1 MSFQKNINHINY
13 ELKKNFNISEVDTSN
28 HRFVK
33 FTLSKPI
40 MENVSEALQM
50 KVVVKTNNLTNM
62 NPVIEWSYSDNPI
75 NEKNYIGYRT
85 GINQIAPTIADII
98 KEGKMDKEYLSSL
111 KVEMINE
118 DVETEET
125 EVINL
130 EDTYEVDG
138 DNTKINLSKYF
149 QHIEESLGVILEF
162 KKSDYFKENRERVG
176 NTFNETPKM
185 GDRLEVIMNVTNEKL
200 TPNTWMKLE
209 ECLMKLPSIDDVYIN
224 TSKNEMVF
232 DFNTTSFVELI

>member
-85 GINQIAPTIADII
+85 GINQIAPAIADII